1 MYQLAIFDLDG
12 TLLDTLADLRQG
24 LNYALSTQGFAPR
37 TLPEVRAFVGNGIRK
52 LIERAVP
59 AGTDEAQ
66 IEAVFEAFNP
76 YYAVHC
82 ADFTTPYPGISEL
95 LRQLQADGVV
105 SAVVSNKPD
114 YAVKTLSAQY
124 FPGLLAASAGAKDG
138 VRKSPA
144 RTPCSRSSGSWEP
157 RRCAPSTSAIP
168 RSTWPRPGTRACP
181 AFQSAGASAT
191 GMCSSTREP
200 KPSVTV
206 WTRSTVRC
214 GRAEA
219 RMERKNN
226 YEIQAGQARKL
237 FCAHDLDA
245 VARAHGLR
253 TDGDFLYLRLLS
265 EDYRVS
271 RADGYIARRDSG
283 AWLPAD
289 GFDETLTIFD
299 LLCDAKPGRRAAG
312 AWKTTLDFGG
322 QVHRGLMEPN
332 RADAL
337 ELLYD
342 RRPELLER
350 ACLRLGGTPMAGAD
364 VSFSLPF
371 FEELRIAVQ
380 FWHGDDEFA
389 PRLRVLWDAN
399 ADQYLRYETMYYAIG
414 LLKSRLREYGG
425 E

>member
-1 MYQLAIFDLDG
+1 
-12 TLLDTLADLRQG
+12 
-24 LNYALSTQGFAPR
+24 
-37 TLPEVRAFVGNGIRK
+37 
-52 LIERAVP
+52 
-59 AGTDEAQ
+59 
-66 IEAVFEAFNP
+66 
-76 YYAVHC
+76 
-82 ADFTTPYPGISEL
+82 
-95 LRQLQADGVV
+95 
-105 SAVVSNKPD
+105 
-114 YAVKTLSAQY
+114 
-124 FPGLLAASAGAKDG
+124 
-138 VRKSPA
+138 
-144 RTPCSRSSGSWEP
+144 
-157 RRCAPSTSAIP
+157 
-168 RSTWPRPGTRACP
+168 
-181 AFQSAGASAT
+181 
-191 GMCSSTREP
+191 
-200 KPSVTV
+200 
-206 WTRSTVRC
+206 
-214 GRAEA
+214 
-219 RMERKNN
+219 MERKNN

-299 LLCDAKPGRRAAG
+299 LLCDAKPGRKAAG

-371 FEELRIAVQ
+371 SRSFALPSSSGTATTNLRPACASCGTRTRISICAMRRCIMPSACSNPACGHMAGNKKQ
-380 FWHGDDEFA
+380 
-389 PRLRVLWDAN
+389 RVCSPCIHA
-399 ADQYLRYETMYYAIG
+399 G
-414 LLKSRLREYGG
+414 SHV
-425 E
+425 